1 VQLTLAEQAD
11 ALAADFRKD
20 DLERSEGVEDAAA
33 LIRTKADEA
42 AYTYEH
48 PKGSNRTEVTQQV
61 GEQHTEPFGD
71 LTKSDFIRP
80 RKSPSTQ
87 PSGRR

>member
-42 AYTYEH
+42 A
-48 PKGSNRTEVTQQV
+48 
-61 GEQHTEPFGD
+61 
-71 LTKSDFIRP
+71 
-80 RKSPSTQ
+80 
-87 PSGRR
+87 